1 MTTLLQYLLFAGVIG
16 LIVFAIAV
24 LVFGRG
30 EQLAPLPPRTSPA
43 QLPEAGITGEHIDK
57 VRFALALRGYRMS
70 DVDWTLHRLGA
81 EVDRL
86 RTAVTD
92 LGGDPDPAPA
102 TPPTPQ
108 TSGIAD
114 DEPEPAA
121 GPASTS
127 AVGSNVGSSS

>member
-1 MTTLLQYLLFAGVIG
+1 MTTLLQYLLFAAVIG

-43 QLPEAGITGEHIDK
+43 QLPEAGITGENVER

-86 RTAVTD
+86 RAAVTD
-92 LGGDPDPAPA
+92 LGGDPDRF
-102 TPPTPQ
+102 
-108 TSGIAD
+108 
-114 DEPEPAA
+114 DEPGTSVVQEADTVSPADVRS
-121 GPASTS
+121 PSTS
-127 AVGSNVGSSS
+127 AGVSAS

>member
-1 MTTLLQYLLFAGVIG
+1 MTTLLQYLLFAAVIG

-43 QLPEAGITGEHIDK
+43 QLPEAGITAENVER

-70 DVDWTLHRLGA
+70 DVDWTLHRLGT

-86 RTAVTD
+86 RAALTD
-92 LGGDPDPAPA
+92 LGGDPDRVAETDDVGPGDAQTGERH
-102 TPPTPQ
+102 TPP
-108 TSGIAD
+108 GAD
-114 DEPEPAA
+114 QP
-121 GPASTS
+121 SVTS
-127 AVGSNVGSSS
+127 AGVSSS